1 MAEGNILKE
10 AINIFERSDW
20 IVGTKTDKQAEV
32 RKAKAGFPTPWA
44 VIIMIV
50 FSWLGFAVVV
60 LVKALAGAEKV
71 ALSVRPDGQLDVTSK
86 KGKQVIANPFDL
98 AGLAASVNSGLDWM
112 YIIAIGVAAGVAN
125 TVMLQVFFN

>member
-10 AINIFERSDW
+10 AVNIFERSDW
-20 IVGTKTDKQAEV
+20 VVKTRSDKQAQLQ
-32 RKAKAGFPTPWA
+32 KAKSGFPTPWA

-50 FSWLGFAVVV
+50 FSWLGLIAVVV
-60 LVKALAGAEKV
+60 VRLAAGSEKV
-71 ALSVRPDGQLDVTSK
+71 ILNARPDGQLEVTSK
-86 KGKQVIANPFDL
+86 KGKEVTNNPFDL

-125 TVMLQVFFN
+125 TVMLRVFF